1 MAVTGSDIAAAPRLA
16 KARTMSRSLTIPP
29 TEVPSLDTTTA
40 PIPCSASTSSRRRTF
55 VSGGTVTTCV
65 PLPRSTSVIRI
76 WPPGAVTGPDG
87 VPARAAGYYCGG
99 DDQAY
104 PAAGNSR
111 DRKSTR
117 LNSSHGYISYAVFC
131 LQNKTAF
138 AHRAVGKELPSKVLP
153 AGRRT
158 RLTPLPVL

>member
-1 MAVTGSDIAAAPRLA
+1 MRADPLKRGPLKELTSVTPESKRAVAPRAPRLDFRFA
-16 KARTMSRSLTIPP
+16 ALKKECVRDFEASADKSDL
-29 TEVPSLDTTTA
+29 
-40 PIPCSASTSSRRRTF
+40 CAST
-55 VSGGTVTTCV
+55 
-65 PLPRSTSVIRI
+65 
-76 WPPGAVTGPDG
+76 
-87 VPARAAGYYCGG
+87 AAL
-99 DDQAY
+99 
-104 PAAGNSR
+104 NR

-131 LQNKTAF
+131 LQNKTTH